1 MKKLFRSFWF
11 NLLVI
16 IGIGFALY
24 FAFFASLSLMTKHGD
39 STTVP
44 NLKGKNAA
52 EAIKVLEQQGF
63 KINIDSIFDPTKKAL
78 EILDVQPVQGSTVKP
93 GRTIFLLVNKTYA
106 PEVEMPN
113 LVNLSFRSAVLILE
127 SNKLVLG
134 DTLFKPDMAKDAV
147 LQQLINGVAIKPG
160 QKVRQGSR
168 IDLVVGSGLSNVSV
182 NVPNLINVPYRDA
195 IKILQENNIFITE
208 VWDGAISDSNTAVVY
223 FQMPTARN
231 EQGYPN
237 TILEGENMDIRIRQ
251 QPLEI
256 EAQNENPE

>member
-16 IGIGFALY
+16 IGICFALY
-24 FAFFASLSLMTKHGD
+24 FAFFASLSMLTSHGD

-44 NLKGKNAA
+44 DLKGKTAPAA
-52 EAIKVLEQQGF
+52 VKLLEDRGF
-63 KINIDSIFDPTKKAL
+63 KVSIDSIFDPTKKGL
-78 EILDVQPVQGSTVKP
+78 VVLDVQPVQGSTVKP
-93 GRTIFLLVNKTYA
+93 GRTIFLLINKMNA

-134 DTLFKPDMAKDAV
+134 DTIFKPDMAKDAV
-147 LQQLINGVAIKPG
+147 LQQLINGVTVKPG
-160 QKVRQGSR
+160 QKVRQGTR
-168 IDLVVGSGLSNVSV
+168 IDLVVGSGLSNISV
-182 NVPNLINVPYRDA
+182 NVPNLINVPYPEA

-208 VWDGAISDSNTAVVY
+208 VWDGAISDSATAVVY

-251 QPLEI
+251 QPLELS
-256 EAQNENPE
+256 EQNENAQ